1 MVKFRAVLISFM
13 FFACRSK
20 SFETEEEDPLCDER
34 NFSATARDIGESDDG
49 MRDEGMRL
57 LEEIKEQILKEE
69 EIADV
74 EVKKSNYKRAG
85 TWSNITITSSFVQ
98 NSEEALPLSPVEDKV
113 KMLEMRMMM
122 EEMERMVD
130 KLEEEMRQLQM
141 NVHMD
146 MLSLVNLVS

>member
-1 MVKFRAVLISFM
+1 M

-20 SFETEEEDPLCDER
+20 SFEAEEEEEYPLIGDER
-34 NFSATARDIGESDDG
+34 NFSATARDIGEPDDG
-49 MRDEGMRL
+49 MRDEGMGL
-57 LEEIKEQILKEE
+57 LEEIKEEISKEE
-69 EIADV
+69 EKAEV
-74 EVKKSNYKRAG
+74 EVKKSNYKRVG

-98 NSEEALPLSPVEDKV
+98 NSDEAPPLSPVEDKV

>member
-1 MVKFRAVLISFM
+1 MFRAVLISFM

-20 SFETEEEDPLCDER
+20 SFEAEEEEDPLCDER
-34 NFSATARDIGESDDG
+34 NFSVAARDIGESDGG
-49 MRDEGMRL
+49 MREEGMGL

-69 EIADV
+69 EKAEV

-98 NSEEALPLSPVEDKV
+98 NSDEAPPLSPVEDKV

>member
-1 MVKFRAVLISFM
+1 MFRAVMISFM

-20 SFETEEEDPLCDER
+20 SFEAEEDEDPVGDER
-34 NFSATARDIGESDDG
+34 NFSATARDIRESDEG
-49 MRDEGMRL
+49 MRDEGMGL
-57 LEEIKEQILKEE
+57 LEEIKEDILKEE
-69 EIADV
+69 EKAEV
-74 EVKKSNYKRAG
+74 EMKKSNYKRLG

-98 NSEEALPLSPVEDKV
+98 NSEEAPPLSPAEGKV
-113 KMLEMRMMM
+113 KMLEVRMMM

>member
-1 MVKFRAVLISFM
+1 M

-20 SFETEEEDPLCDER
+20 SFEAEEEEEYPLCDER
-34 NFSATARDIGESDDG
+34 NFSATARDIGESDDE
-49 MRDEGMRL
+49 MRDEGMGL
-57 LEEIKEQILKEE
+57 LEEIKEEILKEE
-69 EIADV
+69 EKAEV
-74 EVKKSNYKRAG
+74 EVKKSNYKRVG

-98 NSEEALPLSPVEDKV
+98 NSDEALPLSPVEDKV

>member
-1 MVKFRAVLISFM
+1 M

-34 NFSATARDIGESDDG
+34 SFSAAARDIGESDDG
-49 MRDEGMRL
+49 MRDEGMGL
-57 LEEIKEQILKEE
+57 LEEIKEEILKEE
-69 EIADV
+69 EKAEV

-85 TWSNITITSSFVQ
+85 TWSNITITSSFHQ
-98 NSEEALPLSPVEDKV
+98 NSDEALPLSPVEDKV

>member
-1 MVKFRAVLISFM
+1 MISFM

-20 SFETEEEDPLCDER
+20 SSEAEEDEDPLGDER

-49 MRDEGMRL
+49 MRDDGMGL
-57 LEEIKEQILKEE
+57 LEIKEEILKEE
-69 EIADV
+69 EKAEV
-74 EVKKSNYKRAG
+74 EMKKSNYKRLG

-98 NSEEALPLSPVEDKV
+98 NSEEALPLSPAEDKV

>member
-1 MVKFRAVLISFM
+1 
-13 FFACRSK
+13 
-20 SFETEEEDPLCDER
+20 
-34 NFSATARDIGESDDG
+34 
-49 MRDEGMRL
+49 MRDEGMGL
-57 LEEIKEQILKEE
+57 LEEIKEEILKEE
-69 EIADV
+69 EKAEV

-98 NSEEALPLSPVEDKV
+98 NSDEAPPLSPAEDKV

>member
-1 MVKFRAVLISFM
+1 M

-49 MRDEGMRL
+49 MRDEGMGL
-57 LEEIKEQILKEE
+57 LEEIKEEILKEE
-69 EIADV
+69 EKAEV
-74 EVKKSNYKRAG
+74 EVKKSNYKRVG

-98 NSEEALPLSPVEDKV
+98 NSDEAPPLSPVEDKV